1 MDDDDDELPDGFDSL
16 QYIASNEDLI
26 EAIGV
31 DEAAGAAH
39 YRDFGQAEGRPIDDF
54 DEQQ

>member
-1 MDDDDDELPDGFDSL
+1 MGDRALDDDNELPEGFDSL

-26 EAIGV
+26 EEIGV

-39 YRDFGQAEGRPIDDF
+39 
-54 DEQQ
+54 